1 MPDEAAAA
9 ALSCHPASW
18 RDAETKIDVM
28 LRAQMQRHLDLVELG
43 KLAAA
48 FGVEV
53 DIGAA
58 IRSNASVSDILAEI
72 RDEMILGGRDESI
85 EN

>member
-1 MPDEAAAA
+1 MPDEAAA

-28 LRAQMQRHLDLVELG
+28 LRAQMQRHLDLIEIG
-43 KLAAA
+43 KLASA
-48 FGVEV
+48 FGI
-53 DIGAA
+53 DIDVGAA